1 MQGASGRKA
10 FGKRA
15 AVRGSAR
22 LRELGGEARGDV
34 LFEYVILTVLII
46 LPLVGASTGFFNPS
60 GRTFDVEGALGGEDF
75 GTFGNAF
82 VQLYRLVMSGVSLPL
97 P

>member
-1 MQGASGRKA
+1 MRRPSYSESAE
-10 FGKRA
+10 
-15 AVRGSAR
+15 GSTLTQR
-22 LRELGGEARGDV
+22 RRDGERGDV
-34 LFEYVILTVLII
+34 LMEYVVLCVLVI

-60 GRTFDVEGALGGEDF
+60 GRTFSVEGALGGEDF

-82 VQLYRLVMSGVSLPL
+82 VQLYRLVMSGVCLPL

>member
-1 MQGASGRKA
+1 MKGGRGGKA
-10 FGKRA
+10 LGKS
-15 AVRGSAR
+15 AVVRVSER
-22 LRELGGEARGDV
+22 LREMGGEARGDV
-34 LFEYVILTVLII
+34 LLEYVLLTVLIV
-46 LPLVGASTGFFNPS
+46 LPLVGASTGFFNPG

>member
-1 MQGASGRKA
+1 MKIVCDRCARKA
-10 FGKRA
+10 RRLLRRA
-15 AVRGSAR
+15 GRDQ
-22 LRELGGEARGDV
+22 RGDV
-34 LFEYVILTVLII
+34 LLEYVLLTVLIV

-75 GTFGNAF
+75 GSFGNAF
-82 VQLYRLVMSGVSLPL
+82 VQLYRLVMSGVCLPL

>member
-1 MQGASGRKA
+1 MKTDRKHT
-10 FGKRA
+10 GKQ
-15 AVRGSAR
+15 VVGL
-22 LRELGGEARGDV
+22 LRETLGEERGDV
-34 LFEYVILTVLII
+34 LMEYVVLTVLII

-60 GRTFDVEGALGGEDF
+60 GRTFDTEGALSGEDF

>member
-1 MQGASGRKA
+1 MRTESTRRVRRLFSRLLDAS
-10 FGKRA
+10 
-15 AVRGSAR
+15 
-22 LRELGGEARGDV
+22 REERGDV
-34 LFEYVILTVLII
+34 LMEYVVLTVLIV

-60 GRTFDVEGALGGEDF
+60 GRTFDMEGALGGEDF

-82 VQLYRLVMSGVSLPL
+82 VQLYRLVMSGVCLPL

>member
-1 MQGASGRKA
+1 MLYTLRH
-10 FGKRA
+10 
-15 AVRGSAR
+15 R
-22 LRELGGEARGDV
+22 LRTLTADDRGDV
-34 LFEYVILTVLII
+34 LMEYVVVTILIV

-60 GRTFDVEGALGGEDF
+60 GRTFNMDGTLSGGDF

-82 VQLYRLVMSGVSLPL
+82 VQLYHLVMSGVSLPL

>member
-1 MQGASGRKA
+1 MRKNLQ
-10 FGKRA
+10 KR
-15 AVRGSAR
+15 VRLLRNRAKET
-22 LRELGGEARGDV
+22 LREERGDV
-34 LFEYVILTVLII
+34 LMEYVVLTVLII

-60 GRTFDVEGALGGEDF
+60 GRTFDLEGALGGEDF

-82 VQLYRLVMSGVSLPL
+82 VQLYRLVMSGVCLPL

>member
-1 MQGASGRKA
+1 MKTIRPFQLTGVFR
-10 FGKRA
+10 RLL
-15 AVRGSAR
+15 SAW
-22 LRELGGEARGDV
+22 REERGDV
-34 LFEYVILTVLII
+34 LMEYVILTVLLV

-60 GRTFDVEGALGGEDF
+60 GRTFDVEGALSGEDF

-82 VQLYRLVMSGVSLPL
+82 VQLYRLVMSGVCLPL

>member
-1 MQGASGRKA
+1 MNTGTDRNGN
-10 FGKRA
+10 
-15 AVRGSAR
+15 SAR
-22 LRELGGEARGDV
+22 DRPRRLRRGERGDV
-34 LFEYVILTVLII
+34 LLEYVLLTVLIV

-75 GTFGNAF
+75 GSFGTAF
-82 VQLYRLVMSGVSLPL
+82 VQLYRLVMSGVCLPL

>member
-1 MQGASGRKA
+1 MKTVRQSVARRARGRW
-10 FGKRA
+10 
-15 AVRGSAR
+15 
-22 LRELGGEARGDV
+22 REERGDV
-34 LFEYVILTVLII
+34 LMEYVILTVLIV

-75 GTFGNAF
+75 GTLGNAF
-82 VQLYRLVMSGVSLPL
+82 VQLYRLVMSGVCLPL